1 MSLRERTRAA
11 VRAELAALALEMF
24 AERGFE
30 ETTVDE
36 VARAAG
42 MSKRSLFRYFP
53 TKEDMVL
60 GSAEAMGEAVAAE
73 LRARPEGEAP
83 WESLRVVL
91 CGWEERISSSAER
104 LARLRL
110 VEESPALHARWVQR
124 REEARREIAA
134 VLRERAGAGAG
145 AGLDAFS
152 ADLLT
157 SAAGAALESATRE
170 WLRSNGQ
177 KSRPELLTEAFTRL
191 NPT

>member
-11 VRAELAALALEMF
+11 VRAELAALALELF

-73 LRARPEGEAP
+73 LRARPEGEEP

-91 CGWEERISSSAER
+91 CAWEERISSSAER

-110 VEESPALHARWVQR
+110 VEETPALHARWTQR
-124 REEARREIAA
+124 RESARREIAA
-134 VLRERAGAGAG
+134 ALRGRSGAGP
-145 AGLDAFS
+145 GLDAFT

-157 SAAGAALESATRE
+157 SAAAAALESSTRE
-170 WLRSNGQ
+170 WLRSDGK
-177 KSRPELLTEAFTRL
+177 KSRSALLQEAFTRL
-191 NPT
+191 HPS